1 MAFDPVGDIMWSSE
15 NNRTLRLDG
24 RPVDWSTICEPS
36 PDPEEARRRRRRLA
50 LRYAIK
56 TLTDSTS
63 TALALGLDNAPLGI
77 VEPDPRQSGPSPVS
91 NPLEVKTA
99 EPGFKDGEQQARFA
113 RAVDDQMI
121 LVEDTR
127 KDDYWLFYSVEI
139 KKQVPE

>member
-1 MAFDPVGDIMWSSE
+1 MSREPCSSTAFDV
-15 NNRTLRLDG
+15 
-24 RPVDWSTICEPS
+24 
-36 PDPEEARRRRRRLA
+36 
-50 LRYAIK
+50 K
-56 TLTDSTS
+56 
-63 TALALGLDNAPLGI
+63 
-77 VEPDPRQSGPSPVS
+77 SGPSPVS